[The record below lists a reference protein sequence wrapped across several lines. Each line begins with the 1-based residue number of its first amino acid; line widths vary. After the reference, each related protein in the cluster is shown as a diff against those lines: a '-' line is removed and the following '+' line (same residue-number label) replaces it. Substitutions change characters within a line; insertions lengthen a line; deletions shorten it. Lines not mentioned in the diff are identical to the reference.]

1 MRIKYAD
8 GLPGDSWCNDSMAFD
23 LIRSSEIYVSR
34 FPQERDTVRRSLEQL
49 AKAPDLF
56 ARSSFPAH
64 ITASVLIPQGRSLLT
79 IWHPHLKMWIQP
91 GGHVD
96 PGETVLEAALR
107 EAQEE
112 TGYVCELM
120 QADDLPYDIDC
131 LFVPAN
137 PKKGEPEH
145 WHVDFRYLM
154 RPVEPCGEPE
164 LPTACIPLEY
174 LGEMSPSLD
183 RLAVKMLAGF

>member
-1 MRIKYAD
+1 MI
-8 GLPGDSWCNDSMAFD
+8 FD
-23 LIRSSEIYVSR
+23 LHQICQAYTLR
-34 FPQERDTVRRSLEQL
+34 FSAEGDVVRRSLNEL
-49 AKAPDLF
+49 TKAPDLF

-79 IWHPHLKMWIQP
+79 IWHPHLKAWIQP

-96 PGETVLEAALR
+96 PGETVLQAALR

-120 QADDLPYDIDC
+120 QDDDLPYDIDC

-164 LPTACIPLEY
+164 LPTACIPLKY
-174 LGEMSPSLD
+174 LGEMSPSLA
-183 RLAVKMLAGF
+183 RLAEKMLAEKMLAGF

>member
-1 MRIKYAD
+1 
-8 GLPGDSWCNDSMAFD
+8 MAFD
-23 LIRSSEIYVSR
+23 LESFGDIYLARHPSERETIA
-34 FPQERDTVRRSLEQL
+34 RSLDQL
-49 AKAPDLF
+49 GLVGDRL

-64 ITASVLIPQGRSLLT
+64 ITASVLIPQARSLLA
-79 IWHPHLKMWIQP
+79 IWHPLLQAWIQP

-107 EAQEE
+107 EAREE
-112 TGYVCELM
+112 TGFACELM
-120 QADDLPYDIDC
+120 QDDEVPYDIDC

-154 RPVEPCGEPE
+154 RPVAAVGEPE
-164 LPTACIPLEY
+164 LPTACIPLNQ
-174 LGEMSPSLD
+174 LGAMSPSLA
-183 RLAVKMLAGF
+183 RLADKMLAGL